1 MTTEPT
7 VEDCL
12 KELRE
17 MLPRYKY
24 FFLSVS
30 IGAPRV
36 PYEIQVGSVYYSAG
50 VRSFHAET
58 LSEAMSQV
66 RAWRE
71 QQKVEP

>member
-1 MTTEPT
+1 MSTEPT

-12 KELRE
+12 KELRK
-17 MLPRYKY
+17 MFPRYKY

-36 PYEIQVGSVYYSAG
+36 PYEIRVGSAYYSAG

-58 LSEAMSQV
+58 LSEAMAHVSK
-66 RAWRE
+66 WHE
-71 QQKVEP
+71 QQKAS